1 MLFATEVF
9 ESLNAVI
16 QAKSVHSNRLA
27 LSRDI
32 ASAFAHNNHVCHLLS
47 SGQHF
52 FRDND
57 QSRKY
62 LDVFRSLI
70 DQDVHGTFSV
80 HAGMA
85 GIWQQVSFAVLLL
98 ADKDN
103 PIASYIGITDNDKQ
117 PGGKYDITPLMKS
130 ADLYEGTCILDKCR
144 PCPYNHTE
152 TAQQFPT
159 LFSSP
164 TLSCRRGVS
173 MQLTNCDLCH
183 VDDSVLFKSNASSTA
198 APALG
203 RVKEIVA
210 PLGPATI
217 NTEQPT
223 RILVLLQHMN
233 IGMHIKPYRMPSVSL
248 GNNWAIL
255 DVSVSDA
262 LHYLT

>member
-1 MLFATEVF
+1 M
-9 ESLNAVI
+9 
-16 QAKSVHSNRLA
+16 R
-27 LSRDI
+27 
-32 ASAFAHNNHVCHLLS
+32 
-47 SGQHF
+47 
-52 FRDND
+52 
-57 QSRKY
+57 
-62 LDVFRSLI
+62 
-70 DQDVHGTFSV
+70 
-80 HAGMA
+80 
-85 GIWQQVSFAVLLL
+85 
-98 ADKDN
+98 
-103 PIASYIGITDNDKQ
+103 
-117 PGGKYDITPLMKS
+117 
-130 ADLYEGTCILDKCR
+130 
-144 PCPYNHTE
+144 
-152 TAQQFPT
+152 
-159 LFSSP
+159 
-164 TLSCRRGVS
+164 
-173 MQLTNCDLCH
+173 LTNGDLCR

>member
-1 MLFATEVF
+1 M
-9 ESLNAVI
+9 
-16 QAKSVHSNRLA
+16 HSNRLA
-27 LSRDI
+27 PSRDI
-32 ASAFAHNNHVCHLLS
+32 ASAFAHNDRVRHLLS
-47 SGQHF
+47 GGQHF

-57 QSRKY
+57 QSQKY

-70 DQDVHGTFSV
+70 DHDV

-85 GIWQQVSFAVLLL
+85 GIWRQFSFAALSL
-98 ADKDN
+98 ANKDS

-117 PGGKYDITPLMKS
+117 PGGKYDITPLVKS
-130 ADLYEGTCILDKCR
+130 ADLYEGTCVLDKCR

-159 LFSSP
+159 LFSSL
-164 TLSCRRGVS
+164 TLSCRRGVF
-173 MQLTNCDLCH
+173 MRLTNSDLCR

-233 IGMHIKPYRMPSVSL
+233 IGMHVKPYRMPSVSL
-248 GNNWAIL
+248 GNNWVIL
-255 DVSVSDA
+255 DVSVSDV
-262 LHYLT
+262 LHYST